1 MLILFVM
8 VEFFSLWR
16 CGLEKCYG
24 IINFSGLRELIKEKK
39 SDIYFPVNLDT
50 RPFGITL

>member
-1 MLILFVM
+1 MK
-8 VEFFSLWR
+8 EFFSLWR

-24 IINFSGLRELIKEKK
+24 ITNSLGLRDLKKEKK

-50 RPFGITL
+50 GPFGITL